1 MNTSVIFPPETVDLQ
16 NYYFFSKGFSDDEL
30 SKIYRDVA
38 SLPFREAATG
48 ESNDNTDKSIR
59 SSSIKWI
66 PQSQEWAWLYDK
78 MMNMVIEANNA
89 IWNFDLHTALDS
101 IQYTEYYDVEGGHY
115 GWHQD
120 IGPGHLSTRKISITV
135 QLSDTDDYEGGDLE
149 YFRGGDINNT
159 EKAPRGKGVVFIFPS
174 YMMHR
179 VAPITKGTRRS
190 FVLWV
195 GGSHYK

>member
-1 MNTSVIFPPETVDLQ
+1 MQTSVIFPPETVDLQ
-16 NYYFFSKGFSDDEL
+16 NYYFFSQGFSDQEL
-30 SKIYRDVA
+30 AKIYRDVA
-38 SLPFREAATG
+38 SLSFHEAATG
-48 ESNDNTDKSIR
+48 ENNNTTDKSIR

-78 MMNMVIEANNA
+78 MMSMIVEANNA
-89 IWNFDLHTALDS
+89 LWKFDLHSALDS
-101 IQYTEYYDVEGGHY
+101 IQYTEYYDVQDGHY
-115 GWHQD
+115 DWHQD

-149 YFRGGDINNT
+149 YFRGGDISNA

-179 VAPITKGTRRS
+179 VAPVTKGTRRS

>member
-30 SKIYRDVA
+30 AKIYRDVA

-48 ESNDNTDKSIR
+48 ESNENTDKTIR
-59 SSSIKWI
+59 SSSIKWV

-78 MMNMVIEANNA
+78 MMNMIIEANNA

-179 VAPITKGTRRS
+179 VTPITKGTRRS
-190 FVLWV
+190 FVIWV

>member
-30 SKIYRDVA
+30 AKIYRDVA

-48 ESNDNTDKSIR
+48 ESNENTDKTIR
-59 SSSIKWI
+59 SSSIKWV

-78 MMNMVIEANNA
+78 MMNMIIEANNA

-179 VAPITKGTRRS
+179 VTPITKGTRRS

>member
-30 SKIYRDVA
+30 AKIYRDVA

-48 ESNDNTDKSIR
+48 ESNENTDKSIR

-66 PQSQEWAWLYDK
+66 PQSQEWAWLYDR
-78 MMNMVIEANNA
+78 MLDMAVEANNA
-89 IWNFDLHTALDS
+89 LWKFDLHSSLDN

-120 IGPGHLSTRKISITV
+120 IGPGHLSTRKVSITV
-135 QLSDTDDYEGGDLE
+135 QLSDDDEYEGGDLE
-149 YFRGGDINNT
+149 YWRGGTIDNV

-174 YMMHR
+174 FMMHR